1 MVILLFLCVLF
12 IVLWKRQRLWQWLL
26 VTLGVTLL
34 NQTFLY
40 WCVITE
46 VDSHF
51 FFLVFLWFTF
61 LFLFS
66 SCEGCDFSIHSVIY
80 YLECYLLPQNTRIKG
95 KNLNLVNKE
104 PPPLQK
110 HRWGLDK
117 AYQKRKAE
125 AIIQLTHFR
134 LGWQPWGTLSCKTSY
149 SPSNFL
155 NCCTCS
161 LTIKKCNDFFF

>member
-1 MVILLFLCVLF
+1 MEETKTVAMTVSD
-12 IVLWKRQRLWQWLL
+12 
-26 VTLGVTLL
+26 TGGD
-34 NQTFLY
+34 
-40 WCVITE
+40 ITE
-46 VDSHF
+46 PDFSLLMRDYRGWFTFF